1 MTAPQQK
8 QQQPPA
14 AQPTRRVGARG
25 SPLSLAQAAEVTGA
39 LGLAWPGTS
48 YDVAR
53 ITTSG
58 DRSQGAGR
66 ALFEMDRR
74 GAFEREIDEAVADGR
89 VDFAVHSLKDVPN
102 ELPAGLVVA
111 CVPKRAS
118 AADVLVARTGGGGGG
133 GGLDSLPRGAAV
145 GTSSLRRAV
154 MVRRARPDARVV
166 PVRGN
171 VGTRIARMLEGGG
184 GGGGGAAPRLDAL
197 VLARAGIERLGLDV
211 GAADLPADEFVPSPG
226 QGSLAVVARAGDR
239 ETLRL
244 VAAVEDS
251 ASRAEADAERAVSRS
266 VGSGCRFPVG
276 AHARA
281 EDGGGGGGTVSVV
294 AAAFSAD
301 GSEAI
306 TASESG
312 PAGTAAEVGRR
323 AGESLRSQ
331 GVDGLARGWRRMV
344 DEWNRGWAAR

>member
-1 MTAPQQK
+1 MTAPPPA
-8 QQQPPA
+8 QPP

-118 AADVLVARTGGGGGG
+118 AADVLVARNGGGGGGGGG

-211 GAADLPADEFVPSPG
+211 DAADLPADEFVPSPG

-244 VAAVEDS
+244 VAAVEDR

-281 EDGGGGGGTVSVV
+281 EDGGGGGTVSVV